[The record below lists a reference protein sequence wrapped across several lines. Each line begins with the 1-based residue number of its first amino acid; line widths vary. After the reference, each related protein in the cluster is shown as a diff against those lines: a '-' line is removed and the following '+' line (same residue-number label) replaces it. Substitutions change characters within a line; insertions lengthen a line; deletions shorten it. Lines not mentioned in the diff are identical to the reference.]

1 MRIEVLGPV
10 RLITDLGEPVEVPE
24 RQLRILLAS
33 LVEAEGIP
41 VASETLVDRL
51 WDGDLPAKP
60 KKVLQAKLSRLRS
73 LLDQARPGARGLL
86 THTAA
91 GYRLHIGDE
100 TSDSTD
106 VQLFTSG
113 VARARQTPSSPQK
126 AAELTVLLGLWQA
139 DPYGDVCD
147 ELWLAPSVTRL
158 HHLRGE
164 TLEVLIST
172 HIDLGDPDEALRLA
186 HSAVDNY
193 PTHEKLT
200 GAVML
205 ALYQAGRQQ
214 EALELFETLRR
225 RLSEELGVDPDP
237 TVRELHARIL
247 RQDPTLVI
255 DEEIARPSGGTDG
268 RSTLPAPTGRLIGRE
283 RDTATAESLVHNNRL
298 VTLTGIG
305 GVGKTRMA
313 VHVAHN
319 LAPHFERGAWFID
332 LTELSV
338 TPDEQSVSGER
349 VASLVAAELGL
360 PRPSGMRERSVSTD
374 TGARVCEALRSSSV
388 LLVLDNCEHVVAEA
402 AVFTR
407 KLLKLAPDAKVLATS
422 REPLGLPDEQRF
434 DVATLSNDPGEDGEL
449 SAAVEFFL
457 SRASSSDPT
466 FRVQEDSLPVV
477 AELCRRL
484 DGLPLAL
491 ELAASR
497 IRGLAVE
504 DLLDRLSERL
514 NILRR
519 PGHAVPRRQQT
530 LRGMIDWSWSL
541 LTPAE
546 QKVLRRLAVHPGTFS
561 LRAAEGI
568 CADGPDGEHRMA
580 PEPSVNPGEVVD
592 VLISLVDQSLVTT
605 SATATG
611 VRYGLL
617 ESISTY
623 AAEKLDQAGEREA
636 VARRHGEYCLAFAR
650 EADVGLRG
658 SGQRHW
664 FPRVEAEHIQLLH
677 AFDEAVRRDDGATAA
692 GLAVSTFW
700 YHWISGRHSDLF
712 RLLPLSTT
720 LGGPRDDT
728 FWVATVFTEVINI
741 GIADEDAGGRVD
753 RLLAMIDDD
762 CARARAQWFA
772 GVTLLATGF
781 RSIGE
786 ERVDEAIGVLLDA
799 SNHWDA
805 AIAASMRDWFLI
817 SQWGEPPR
825 GLPDGYSPET
835 IIRESGDGYGLSQIY
850 AVEYCVAEI
859 DGDHQRSVEA
869 AERAL
874 EVCRELGLR
883 AEADY
888 WLTVTAIME
897 LRQGNVVGAEK
908 RLAESRSLSG
918 EIGDTEG
925 VYFAHLGLAMVARQK
940 GDYATARQLLSRWLD
955 FCSTDGVPP
964 AELRT
969 FNANVESGFLAIQ
982 EGNTD
987 LAEAAVE
994 TIYAP
999 VKQRK
1004 RGPSP
1009 ARLLELSAAVRAAR
1023 GDARSAAELLGT
1035 AEALREESML
1045 DPTVLEQQDI
1055 QRVRGQVAARL
1066 SADEFAA
1073 GVDRGRNSD
1082 PFDQL
1087 ESSHFRL

>member
-10 RLITDLGEPVEVPE
+10 RLVTDRGEPVEVPE
-24 RQLRILLAS
+24 RQLRVLLAS
-33 LVEAEGIP
+33 LVEAEGTP
-41 VASETLVDRL
+41 VTSEMLVDRL
-51 WDGDLPAKP
+51 WDGNRPAKP

-73 LLDQARPGARGLL
+73 LLDQARPGARDLL
-86 THTAA
+86 TYTAA
-91 GYRLHIGDE
+91 GYRLHIVDG

-106 VQLFTSG
+106 VHVFASG
-113 VARARQTPSSPQK
+113 VGRVRQLRPSPQK
-126 AAELTVLLGLWQA
+126 ARELTELLGLWQA
-139 DPYGDVCD
+139 GPYGDVSD

-158 HHLRGE
+158 DHLRGE
-164 TLEVLIST
+164 ALEALIST
-172 HIDLGDPDEALRLA
+172 HLDLGDPEEALRLA
-186 HSAVDNY
+186 HGAVDTY
-193 PTHEKLT
+193 PTHEKLA

-214 EALELFETLRR
+214 EALELFVTLRGH
-225 RLSEELGVDPDP
+225 LSEELGVDPDP
-237 TVRELHARIL
+237 SVRELHARIL
-247 RQDPTLVI
+247 RQDPTLVS
-255 DEEIARPSGGTDG
+255 DGETARPPGGADG
-268 RSTLPAPTGRLIGRE
+268 RSTLPAPSGRLIGRE
-283 RDTATAESLVHNNRL
+283 RDTATAESLVLGNRL

-319 LAPHFERGAWFID
+319 LAPQFERGAWFMD

-338 TPDEQSVSGER
+338 TPDEQVVSGER

-360 PRPSGMRERSVSTD
+360 PRPSGMPERSVSTD
-374 TGARVCEALRSSSV
+374 TVARVCEALKSSSV

-402 AVFTR
+402 ALFTR
-407 KLLKLAPDAKVLATS
+407 TLLLSAPDAKVVATS

-434 DVATLSNDPGEDGEL
+434 DVATLSNDLGEDGEL

-457 SRASSSDPT
+457 CRAGASDPT
-466 FRVQEDSLPVV
+466 FRVQEGSLPAV

-497 IRGLAVE
+497 IRGLSVE

-514 NILRR
+514 TILRR

-546 QKVLRRLAVHPGTFS
+546 QTVLRRLSVHPGTFG
-561 LRAAEGI
+561 LKAAEGI
-568 CADGPDGEHRMA
+568 CADGPDGEHTTA
-580 PEPSVNPGEVVD
+580 PELSVKPGEVVD

-617 ESISTY
+617 ESIATY
-623 AAEKLDQAGEREA
+623 AGEKLDDAGERES

-664 FPRVEAEHIQLLH
+664 FPRVEAEHVQLRH
-677 AFDEAVRRDDGATAA
+677 AFDEAVRRDDGATAT
-692 GLAVSTFW
+692 GLAVATFW
-700 YHWISGRHSDLF
+700 YYWISGRHSDLF
-712 RLLPLSTT
+712 RLLPVSTT

-728 FWVATVFTEVINI
+728 YWVATVFTEALNI
-741 GIADEDAGGRVD
+741 RIADEDAGGPVD
-753 RLLAMIDDD
+753 RALAMIDDD
-762 CARARAQWFA
+762 AARARAQWFA

-786 ERVDEAIGVLLDA
+786 GRVDEAIRVLLDTG
-799 SNHWDA
+799 NHWDA
-805 AIAASMRDWFLI
+805 AIAASLRDWFII
-817 SQWGEPPR
+817 SQWGDPPR
-825 GLPDGYSPET
+825 GLPGGYSPEA

-850 AVEYCVAEI
+850 AVEYCVADI
-859 DGDHQRSVEA
+859 DGDHRRSVEA

-888 WLTVTAIME
+888 WLTVTAIMD
-897 LRQGNVVGAEK
+897 LRQGDVVGAEQ

-918 EIGDTEG
+918 EFGDREG
-925 VYFAHLGLAMVARQK
+925 VYFADLGLAMVARQK
-940 GDYATARQLLSRWLD
+940 GDYATARALLGRWLD
-955 FCSTDGVPP
+955 FCSTDGLPP
-964 AELRT
+964 AELRR
-969 FNANVESGFLAIQ
+969 FNAHVESGFLAIQ
-982 EGNTD
+982 EGDTD
-987 LAEAAVE
+987 LARDAVE
-994 TIYAP
+994 VLYTP
-999 VKQRK
+999 VRQKE

-1009 ARLLELSAAVRAAR
+1009 ARLLELSAAVHAAR
-1023 GDARSAAELLGT
+1023 GDARTAAEVLGT

-1045 DPTVLEQQDI
+1045 DPTLLEQQDI

-1066 SADEFAA
+1066 SAEEFAA
-1073 GVDRGRNSD
+1073 GVDRGRTSD

-1087 ESSHFRL
+1087 ESSHLRL